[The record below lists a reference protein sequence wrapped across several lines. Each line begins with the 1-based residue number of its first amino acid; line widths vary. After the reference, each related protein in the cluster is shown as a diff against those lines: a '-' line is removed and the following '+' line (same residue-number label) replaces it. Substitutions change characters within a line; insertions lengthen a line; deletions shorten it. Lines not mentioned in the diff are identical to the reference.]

1 MFFKLITELLQDGY
15 KVNFC
20 ASGHSMYPTILANE
34 TIVVEPI
41 DPGSVRL
48 GDIILYRTNSRL
60 TAHRVLRIEKETNA
74 DLAEPL
80 WSTHDRSQTFS
91 EGDSP
96 LLPAQNSGLFDNCG
110 SFQVKR
116 SSPPQKVGSSTSEA
130 LYFVLRGDAGSAC
143 DELVKGDQILG
154 KVVSIE
160 RNGCSIDPHSLAHK
174 LNCLVFFWAIRIK
187 RLPRLISSTL
197 QNFSQIS

>member
-1 MFFKLITELLQDGY
+1 MFFKLIAELLQDGY

-20 ASGHSMYPTILANE
+20 APGHSMYPTILANE

-60 TAHRVLRIEKETNA
+60 TAHRVIRIEKEINA
-74 DLAEPL
+74 DLAEPQR
-80 WSTHDRSQTFS
+80 STCDRSQTIS

-96 LLPAQNSGLFDNCG
+96 LLAVQKSGIFDNCG
-110 SFQVKR
+110 TFQVQR
-116 SSPPQKVGSSTSEA
+116 SSNEA
-130 LYFVLRGDAGSAC
+130 LHFVLRGDAGSAC
-143 DELVKGDQILG
+143 DELVKGGQILG

-160 RNGCSIDPHSLAHK
+160 RNGCSIDPYSFMHKLSSLA
-174 LNCLVFFWAIRIK
+174 FFCAIRIK
-187 RLPRLISSTL
+187 RLPRLIFSTL
-197 QNFSQIS
+197 LN

>member
-15 KVNFC
+15 TVNFC

-48 GDIILYRTNSRL
+48 GDIILYRINSRL
-60 TAHRVLRIEKETNA
+60 TAHRVIRIEKEINA
-74 DLAEPL
+74 DLAEPQG
-80 WSTHDRSQTFS
+80 STQDRSQTFS
-91 EGDSP
+91 EGESP
-96 LLPAQNSGLFDNCG
+96 LLPAQNSGIFDEG
-110 SFQVKR
+110 GAPQVQR
-116 SSPPQKVGSSTSEA
+116 SSNEV

-143 DELVKGDQILG
+143 DELVKVGQILG

-160 RNGCSIDPHSLAHK
+160 RNGCSIDPYSFMHK
-174 LNCLVFFWAIRIK
+174 LSRLAFFWVIRIK

>member
-60 TAHRVLRIEKETNA
+60 TAHRVIRIEKEINA
-74 DLAEPL
+74 DIAEPQG
-80 WSTHDRSQTFS
+80 STHDRSQTFS
-91 EGDSP
+91 EGKSP
-96 LLPAQNSGLFDNCG
+96 LLPALNNGVFDEG
-110 SFQVKR
+110 
-116 SSPPQKVGSSTSEA
+116 GA
-130 LYFVLRGDAGSAC
+130 LHFVLRGDAGSTC
-143 DELVKGDQILG
+143 DEPVKGGQILG

-160 RNGCSIDPHSLAHK
+160 RNGCSIDPYSFMHK
-174 LNCLVFFWAIRIK
+174 LSRLAFFWVIRIK
-187 RLPRLISSTL
+187 TTVSTQIFNLFLP
-197 QNFSQIS
+197 

>member
-34 TIVVEPI
+34 TIVAEPI

-60 TAHRVLRIEKETNA
+60 TAHRVIRIEKETNA
-74 DLAEPL
+74 DLSEPQR
-80 WSTHDRSQTFS
+80 STHDRSQTLS
-91 EGDSP
+91 EGKSS
-96 LLPAQNSGLFDNCG
+96 LLPALNRGIFDEG
-110 SFQVKR
+110 GAPQVKR
-116 SSPPQKVGSSTSEA
+116 TSNEA
-130 LYFVLRGDAGSAC
+130 LYFVLRGDAGSAS
-143 DELVKGDQILG
+143 DELIKEGQILG

-160 RNGCSIDPHSLAHK
+160 RNGCSIDPYSFTHKLSSLA
-174 LNCLVFFWAIRIK
+174 FFWVIRIK
-187 RLPRLISSTL
+187 RLPRLIFSTL
-197 QNFSQIS
+197 LN

>member
-1 MFFKLITELLQDGY
+1 M
-15 KVNFC
+15 
-20 ASGHSMYPTILANE
+20 ANE

-60 TAHRVLRIEKETNA
+60 TAHRVIRIEKETNA

-80 WSTHDRSQTFS
+80 WSTCDRSQTFS

-116 SSPPQKVGSSTSEA
+116 SSNEVFYSQRISQMARSSPPQKVGSSNSEA
-130 LYFVLRGDAGSAC
+130 NHFILRGGAGSAG
-143 DELVKGDQILG
+143 DELVKAGQILG

-160 RNGCSIDPHSLAHK
+160 RNGCSIDPYSLTHK
-174 LNCLVFFWAIRIK
+174 LSRLAFFWVIRIK

>member
-15 KVNFC
+15 TVNFC

-60 TAHRVLRIEKETNA
+60 TAHRVIRIEKETNA
-74 DLAEPL
+74 DLSEPF

-91 EGDSP
+91 EGESP

-110 SFQVKR
+110 TFRVKR
-116 SSPPQKVGSSTSEA
+116 SSPSQKVGSSTSEA

-143 DELVKGDQILG
+143 DELVKAGQILG

-160 RNGCSIDPHSLAHK
+160 RNGCSIDPYSLTHKLSSLA
-174 LNCLVFFWAIRIK
+174 FFWAIRIK
-187 RLPRLISSTL
+187 RLPRLIFSTL
-197 QNFSQIS
+197 LNFSQIS

>member
-1 MFFKLITELLQDGY
+1 
-15 KVNFC
+15 
-20 ASGHSMYPTILANE
+20 LANE

-60 TAHRVLRIEKETNA
+60 TAHRVIRIEKETNA
-74 DLAEPL
+74 DLSEPF

-91 EGDSP
+91 EGESP

-110 SFQVKR
+110 TFRVKR
-116 SSPPQKVGSSTSEA
+116 SSPSQKVGSSTSEA
-130 LYFVLRGDAGSAC
+130 LYFVLRGDAGSAG
-143 DELVKGDQILG
+143 DERVKAGQILG

-160 RNGCSIDPHSLAHK
+160 RNGCNMDPYSLTHK
-174 LNCLVFFWAIRIK
+174 LSRLAFFWVIRIK